1 MLLGAVSLAP
11 SALAAVTLGG
21 RTLKEGMSGSDVL
34 ALQNLL
40 NKIGLTA
47 PTTSK
52 FDAKTEAVVLS
63 FENKYGL
70 VANGQVTAA
79 DVNELRR
86 VVNLQSPTGGV
97 STGALTPT
105 STSTTSTYSSSG
117 PPALKAGAT
126 GRWVAVL
133 QQDLTYAGYNTG
145 VDGQWGP
152 STTKSVNAFKQAH
165 SLALNGSFGRQA
177 WTVLQAAVKAVES
190 SVPAAG
196 TARLN
201 SDGTVT
207 APSNAPVVVQDI
219 IAAANQIA
227 FTPYIYGGG
236 HASFT
241 SSGYDCSGSVSYAL
255 HGAALLS
262 APEDSSELES
272 FGAAGPGQWITIYAN
287 AGHVYM
293 SVAGL
298 WYDTAA
304 QSSSN
309 NQDRWSVSRISPT
322 TGYVVRHIPGY

>member
-1 MLLGAVSLAP
+1 
-11 SALAAVTLGG
+11 
-21 RTLKEGMSGSDVL
+21 MSGSDVL
-34 ALQNLL
+34 TLQKMLGKLGL
-40 NKIGLTA
+40 NV

-52 FDAKTEAVVLS
+52 FDAQTESVVLS

-70 VANGQVTAA
+70 VANGLVTAA

-97 STGALTPT
+97 STGALTPG
-105 STSTTSTYSSSG
+105 STSAKHSTNSG
-117 PPALKAGAT
+117 PPTLKAGAT

-145 VDGQWGP
+145 VDGSWGP
-152 STTKSVNAFKQAH
+152 ATTQSVDAFKRAH
-165 SLALNGSFGRQA
+165 NLAVNGTFGGQA
-177 WTVLQAAVKAVES
+177 WNVLQSAVKAVES

-196 TARLN
+196 ASARLN

-207 APSNAPVVVQDI
+207 APANAPTVVQDI
-219 IAAANQIA
+219 IAAGNQIA

-241 SSGYDCSGSVSYAL
+241 STGYDCSGSVSYAL
-255 HGAALLS
+255 HGAGLLS
-262 APEDSSELES
+262 APEDSTELETY
-272 FGAAGPGQWITIYAN
+272 GAAGPGQWVTIYAN

-293 SVAGL
+293 EVAGV

-304 QSSSN
+304 QSASN
-309 NQDRWSVSRISPT
+309 GQDRWSTTRISPT
-322 TGYVVRHIPGY
+322 SGYVVRHIPGY